1 VSGIWTGLGAV
12 AAIIWAG
19 ACAAAF
25 DVPTVCTGRMDFANA
40 DGSTE
45 TYDLRLA
52 LGAEGYRITSTN
64 LADGA
69 VTDDTGRCT
78 DYLDPGCRHE
88 IRDAAGEVADFY
100 DFVLV
105 ALHGGE
111 YAYAE
116 RWADGF
122 EGGARMTCAPE

>member
-1 VSGIWTGLGAV
+1 MSGIWTGVGAAV
-12 AAIIWAG
+12 AVIWAG

-25 DVPTVCTGRMDFANA
+25 FSPMVCTGRMDFPNA

-45 TYDLRLA
+45 TYDLRLTLDA
-52 LGAEGYRITSTN
+52 AGYRIMSTHV
-64 LADGA
+64 ADGA
-69 VTDDTGRCT
+69 VTDDAGTCT

-88 IRDAAGEVADFY
+88 IRDAAGEVTDFY

-105 ALHGGE
+105 ALDGGE